1 MPPAGSTMGALA
13 ALVAGKL
20 SGDEKTL
27 VLDATHDSRTVVPG
41 ALYIAVPG
49 ARFDGHDFV
58 AAAVGN
64 GAAGLC
70 VSRSVVNDLPTLLV
84 EDTRRVMGRIAAEI
98 QGHPSTQAAVVGVTG
113 TNGKTTVTFMLEA
126 IAKAGGQVC
135 GLIGTVATRIGSDVI
150 SNPRTTPEATDFQR
164 LLRTMVDRGAD
175 LMACEVSSH
184 ALALGRV
191 DGTHFEVGAFT
202 NLSQDHLDFHRG
214 MEQYFEAKALLI
226 ERSDHKVIWV
236 NDEYGLRLAARHPDA
251 LLVGWDAEVRASS
264 VERSDDGT
272 RFRLHLPDG
281 DTEVLLHLEGR
292 FNVANALVAAACAHL
307 VGFGSGDVAAGLET
321 LWSIPGRFEVVM
333 GERPVTVV
341 VDYAHT
347 PQGIATVIETAR
359 GLTRGRVLAVFGAG
373 GDRDRSKRPE
383 MGRAASAADVVVVT
397 SDNPRSEH
405 PDSIIDEVMSGVDH
419 PAALRVTDR
428 RLAIHAA
435 LEEAAPGD
443 LVVVLGK
450 GHEAGQEIAGVIHP
464 FDDRQVVEEEWAA
477 IDRESSDRR
486 TINP

>member
-1 MPPAGSTMGALA
+1 MGALA
-13 ALVAGKL
+13 ALVAGEL
-20 SGDEKTL
+20 AGDEKTL
-27 VLDATHDSRTVVPG
+27 VVDATHDSRAVVPG
-41 ALYIAVPG
+41 TLYIAVPG

-70 VSRSVVNDLPTLLV
+70 VSRSVVIDIPTLLV
-84 EDTRRVMGRIAAEI
+84 EDTRKVMGRIAAEI
-98 QGHPSTQAAVVGVTG
+98 QGHPSAQVAVVGVTG

-126 IAKAGGQVC
+126 IAKAGGRVC
-135 GLIGTVATRIGSDVI
+135 GLIGTVATRIGSDII

-164 LLRTMVDRGAD
+164 LLRAMVDRGAD
-175 LMACEVSSH
+175 LLACEVSSH

-214 MEQYFEAKALLI
+214 MEEYFESKALLI
-226 ERSDHKVIWV
+226 ERSVRKVIWI
-236 NDEYGLRLAARHPDA
+236 NDEYGSRLASRHPDA

-264 VERSDDGT
+264 IERSEGGT

-292 FNVANALVAAACAHL
+292 FNIANALVAAACAHL
-307 VGFGSGDVAAGLET
+307 VGLGLGDVAAGLEA
-321 LWSIPGRFEVVM
+321 LSSVPGRFEVVM

-347 PQGIATVIETAR
+347 PEGIATVIETAR

-397 SDNPRSEH
+397 SDNPRSED

-428 RLAIHAA
+428 RRAIHAA

-443 LVVVLGK
+443 LVIVLGK
-450 GHEAGQEIAGVIHP
+450 GHESGQEIAGVIHP
-464 FDDRQVVEEEWAA
+464 FDDREVVEEEWAA
-477 IDRESSDRR
+477 IDREASDRR

>member
-1 MPPAGSTMGALA
+1 MPTAGSTMGTLA
-13 ALVAGKL
+13 ALVAGEL

-41 ALYIAVPG
+41 TLYVAVPG

-70 VSRSVVNDLPTLLV
+70 VSRSVVIDLPTLLV
-84 EDTRRVMGRIAAEI
+84 ADTRRVMGRIAAEI
-98 QGHPSTQAAVVGVTG
+98 QGHPSAQAAVVGVTG

-126 IAKAGGQVC
+126 IAKSGGRVC
-135 GLIGTVATRIGSDVI
+135 GLIGTVATRIGSEVI

-202 NLSQDHLDFHRG
+202 NLSQDHLDFHQG
-214 MEQYFEAKALLI
+214 MEEYFEAKALLI
-226 ERSDHKVIWV
+226 ERSAHKVIWV
-236 NDEYGLRLAARHPDA
+236 NDEYGSRLAARHPDA

-264 VERSDDGT
+264 IQRSDDGT

-281 DTEVLLHLEGR
+281 DTEILLHLEGR

-307 VGFGSGDVAAGLET
+307 VGFGSGEVAAGLEA
-321 LWSIPGRFEVVM
+321 LPSVPGRFEVVM
-333 GERPVTVV
+333 GGRPVTVV

-347 PQGIATVIETAR
+347 PEGIATVIATAR

-405 PDSIIDEVMSGVDH
+405 PDSIIDEVMAGVDH

-428 RLAIHAA
+428 RRAIHAA

-450 GHEAGQEIAGVIHP
+450 GHESSQEIAGVIHP